1 VTKVATRQDMT
12 PSERWALHDGAPP
25 TSAPAVGSLWSM
37 VVRNRLLILACTIV
51 VTGAVGWYTIRQT
64 PSFDASTTIRIQD
77 REPNLPDIY
86 RTISSGVAGSEIATE
101 MLVLESR
108 ALKEDAAALLGLQL
122 YLIDPTR
129 VARETLLDHIAVTPN
144 APQNQYRLERRPDGR
159 FAIFIADSTRQVT
172 VSEAGG
178 AVRLPGVSFD
188 LRPDASH
195 YQQLEIGI
203 QSPDDAVDRLASIS
217 VSQPQHDANIVSLS
231 YSDPDSLIVR
241 EVPNLIASRYLARRQ
256 SVQSAEASGTAQFL
270 HEQLGRVSSELSEA
284 EQAFRSFREREQVLD
299 PTVETSSGVA
309 RLITKEAERGSLEAE
324 RQALSKSLAD
334 IDKGST
340 APGSPSPYRRLI
352 GLPFLLRNE
361 AASALLSALIAAEN
375 EKAALLSATAKD
387 PDMKVQQAKI
397 ADLEEQLHSITT
409 TYLQGLSNQV
419 ASLDATLATY
429 GRELNTIPRKQL
441 EYARL
446 DRNVKSLETVYNLL
460 QGRLNEAEI
469 AVAVRDASIQVVDS
483 AVTPTAPSSPRPAIN
498 LAAGLAVGLMLGLA
512 VAFVRE
518 YRDKSVHSRHDVLVA
533 TGVPVLGLIPRIPKS
548 SGSIPLI
555 TGRRKLGSGDGSRRR
570 SGNRRPERFT
580 FLTSPRQ
587 TIEAGGSGTEP
598 VISRHASTGLEL
610 TMSDWT
616 PMVAEACGLLL
627 ANVTFARTAPT
638 KVVVITSPL
647 AGDGKTTC
655 AVNLAITLAM
665 RRSRT
670 ILVDADLRRGV
681 VHTTLGAE
689 RAPGL
694 SEVLARSFPV
704 GEAIRAIKVGDHG
717 GCLHFLTTG
726 SVPPNPTVLLESA
739 NFKALLEQLKG
750 EYDTI
755 IVDSPPVNI
764 ISDASIL
771 GLAADA
777 VLVVARS
784 GVTDSA
790 ALAYAVEQ
798 LTRAR
803 VPLLGVVLN
812 DIDFKRE
819 ATYDSSY
826 RSYNVSE
833 YLSAS
838 SLES

>member
-1 VTKVATRQDMT
+1 
-12 PSERWALHDGAPP
+12 
-25 TSAPAVGSLWSM
+25 
-37 VVRNRLLILACTIV
+37 
-51 VTGAVGWYTIRQT
+51 
-64 PSFDASTTIRIQD
+64 
-77 REPNLPDIY
+77 
-86 RTISSGVAGSEIATE
+86 
-101 MLVLESR
+101 
-108 ALKEDAAALLGLQL
+108 LKEDAAAVLGLQL
-122 YLIDPTR
+122 YVTEPTR
-129 VARETLLDHIAVTPN
+129 VARDALLDHIAVAAN
-144 APQNQYRLERRPDGR
+144 APLAQYRLARRPDGR
-159 FAIFIADSTRQVT
+159 FAIFIADSARQIT
-172 VSEAGG
+172 VSEPNGS
-178 AVRLPGVSFD
+178 VRLPGVSFV
-188 LRPDASH
+188 LRPDASR
-195 YQQLEIGI
+195 YEQLGIGV
-203 QSPDDAVDRLASIS
+203 QSAEDAVGRLASVS
-217 VSQPQHDANIVSLS
+217 VSQPQHDADIVALS
-231 YSDPDSLIVR
+231 YSDPDSLIAR
-241 EVPNLIASRYLARRQ
+241 EVPNVIASRYLARRQ
-256 SVQSAEASGTAQFL
+256 QVQSAEAASTAQFL

-284 EQAFRSFREREQVLD
+284 EQSFRAFREREQVLD
-299 PTVETSSGVA
+299 PTVETSNGVA
-309 RLITKEAERGSLEAE
+309 RLIQKESERSSLEAE
-324 RQALSKSLAD
+324 RQALSKSLAE
-334 IDKGST
+334 IDKASA

-361 AASALLSALIAAEN
+361 AASALLSALIAAESQ
-375 EKAALLSATAKD
+375 KAALVSATAQD
-387 PDMKVQQAKI
+387 PDMKVLQAKI
-397 ADLEEQLHSITT
+397 DDLEEQLRSITT

-419 ASLDATLATY
+419 SSLDATLASY

-483 AVTPTAPSSPRPAIN
+483 AVTPLGPSSPQPMIN
-498 LAAGLAVGLMLGLA
+498 LAAGLAVGLMLGLG

-533 TGVPVLGLIPRIPKS
+533 TGVPVLGLIPRIPKAL
-548 SGSIPLI
+548 GPIALI
-555 TGRRKLGSGDGSRRR
+555 TGRRKLQSGGPSRRR
-570 SGNRRPERFT
+570 SGNGRQERFT
-580 FLTSPRQ
+580 FLSPAPRQ
-587 TIEAGGSGTEP
+587 PIVSGGPGMEP
-598 VISRHASTGLEL
+598 ALSRPASTGLEL
-610 TMSDWT
+610 TISDWT

-627 ANVTFARTAPT
+627 ANVTFARNAPT
-638 KVVVITSPL
+638 QVIVVTSPL

-665 RRSRT
+665 RRCKT
-670 ILVDADLRRGV
+670 LLLDADLRRGV

-694 SEVLARSFPV
+694 SEVLSRSFPV
-704 GEAIRAIKVGDHG
+704 GEAIRAIKVGEHG
-717 GCLHFLTTG
+717 GSLHFLTTG

-750 EYDTI
+750 E
-755 IVDSPPVNI
+755 
-764 ISDASIL
+764 ASIL

-838 SLES
+838 LES